1 LILVA
6 LASRDAT
13 VCANRLA
20 MWELMVM
27 AMVSAVLSSETSS
40 SIALF
45 AWKGAKWLQDVQ
57 PPCPAVIVPEA
68 RQC

>member
-1 LILVA
+1 MVSCWRDALIWVA

-27 AMVSAVLSSETSS
+27 AMVSAVSSSETLSS
-40 SIALF
+40 VALL
-45 AWKGAKWLQDVQ
+45 AWKGAKWLQDV
-57 PPCPAVIVPEA
+57 
-68 RQC
+68 